1 MLWAVVKRAVVKR
14 VPGPAAQR
22 LRKMLRKMLRLRTM
36 PLLRTKRRISVL
48 AVRKSSQLVVRNR
61 NRGRSDE
68 SPLFY

>member
-22 LRKMLRKMLRLRTM
+22 LRTMLRLRTM

>member
-22 LRKMLRKMLRLRTM
+22 LRKMLRLRTM